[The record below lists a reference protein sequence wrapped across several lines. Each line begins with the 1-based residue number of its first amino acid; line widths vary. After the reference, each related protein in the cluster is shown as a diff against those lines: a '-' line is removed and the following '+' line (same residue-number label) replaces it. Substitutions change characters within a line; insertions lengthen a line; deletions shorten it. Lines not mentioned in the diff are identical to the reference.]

1 MEKYVVIVA
10 GGKGLRMG
18 GEIPKQFQLLGD
30 KPVLMHTIERFYT
43 TLPEVHLILVLPQ
56 EQHDYW
62 KVLCYDYAFHIPCQV
77 VAGGDTRFESVKSG
91 LKYVL
96 SSSLVAVHDGVR
108 PFIAS
113 DVIKHCFHR
122 AETVPAV
129 IPVIDVVD
137 TLRKIT
143 DGGSSTV
150 DRNLY
155 KRVQT
160 PQVFQSEVLCKAYE
174 QAYSESFTD
183 DASVVEAMGVSV
195 CFVPGNRENIKLTNP
210 FDWKIAESI
219 YNV

>member
-43 TLPEVHLILVLPQ
+43 TLPEVHIILVLPQ

-62 KVLCYDYAFHIPCQV
+62 KVLCYDYAFRIPFQV
-77 VAGGDTRFESVKSG
+77 VAGGKTRFESVKSG
-91 LKYVL
+91 LRCVL
-96 SSSLVAVHDGVR
+96 PSSLVAVHDGVR

-113 DVIKHCFHR
+113 DVIKNCFHR
-122 AETVPAV
+122 AETAPAV
-129 IPVIDVVD
+129 IPVIDIVD

-143 DGGSSTV
+143 DDGSSTV

-155 KRVQT
+155 KKVQT
-160 PQVFQSEVLCKAYE
+160 PQVFQSEILCKAYE
-174 QAYSESFTD
+174 QAYSETFTD
-183 DASVVEAMGVSV
+183 DASVVEAMGVPV
-195 CFVPGNRENIKLTNP
+195 CFVQGNRENIKLTNP